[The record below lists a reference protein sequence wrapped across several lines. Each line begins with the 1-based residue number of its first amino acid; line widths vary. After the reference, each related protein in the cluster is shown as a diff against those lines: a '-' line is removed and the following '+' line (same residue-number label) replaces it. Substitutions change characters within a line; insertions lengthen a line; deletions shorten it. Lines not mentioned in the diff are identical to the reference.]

1 MCTACAPYACARAR
15 ARACAPPTHRPR
27 TTHAPPTLRPRT
39 AHAPPRREQLS
50 FLHLYHHSS
59 IVVVWGW
66 VVHTPARLSSR
77 SGPWLFAPGF
87 SPLAFRPWLFA
98 PGFSP
103 LAFRPWLSA
112 SASASQSAAVPAAVS
127 ARASPTHR
135 ASTSASTSTFT
146 STSICAHPPAHSPA
160 GGPLTRRPSTLMARG
175 STPACTWSCTF
186 TTGSPP
192 SDIDLPPPS
201 SGASPSSSRPAC
213 TKCTPCSWQW

>member
-1 MCTACAPYACARAR
+1 MCTVCMCT
-15 ARACAPPTHRPR
+15 CTC
-27 TTHAPPTLRPRT
+27 TCMCT
-39 AHAPPRREQLS
+39 AHAPPTHHPRSAHAPPPHRPRTAQARAAVLPPLVSPLFHRRCVGLGRP
-50 FLHLYHHSS
+50 H
-59 IVVVWGW
+59 
-66 VVHTPARLSSR
+66 AR
-77 SGPWLFAPGF
+77 PPQQQKW
-87 SPLAFRPWLFA
+87 PLAFRPWLFA

-135 ASTSASTSTFT
+135 TSTSASTSTFT